1 MSHCRR
7 RPYWLRRMSRRIS
20 RFRLLDTPEHDAGG
34 EHADGAEAGD
44 SASERQQN
52 VAGVVAQEV
61 VVVLGRGRVNLL
73 TLRSAEAGRGS
84 KVRGHG

>member
-1 MSHCRR
+1 MAA
-7 RPYWLRRMSRRIS
+7 PDVA
-20 RFRLLDTPEHDAGG
+20 LDLALSLVGHPEHDAGG

-73 TLRSAEAGRGS
+73 TLRSADAGQDRAEAERGS
-84 KVRGHG
+84 KVRGRP